1 MGRIEVDPVTLEVL
15 RNSLLTVTKEMD
27 FIIGRTSR
35 ATLWQES
42 GDYSTAILT
51 GNGDMVAQGPHGIPV
66 HLGTMPLSVQH
77 ALNKIGKG
85 ALEPGDIIWNND
97 PYSGSNHVPDVL
109 LVKPIFYEE
118 QLVAISAVR
127 GHWIDIGGSAPG
139 SYSTANRDIYA
150 EGFRLPPTKLFRR
163 GTLNQDLFEAI
174 LANVRIPEDRRGDF
188 EAQLAGLLFGER
200 RVLALCQKYGSETF
214 LHCLDK
220 ILDHS
225 EELVRAEIRKMSK
238 GCFSASDLLDGDE
251 IDKRPIKI
259 HVTVEIKGDEIE
271 IDFTGSDGQAT
282 GGINAPYAV
291 TCTAVYYT
299 VKALTDPEIPANSGA
314 WRPIKIY
321 APEGTIVNPRFPA
334 PVVQGN
340 HETGSR
346 IVDVLFQAFA
356 QALPDRAIAGV
367 TGSASAFVIGGGD
380 SGEERGLKPYLLIQ
394 IVDGGRGACLG
405 GDGINA
411 TRCGVINAKNQ
422 PVEVIETRTPIFVEQ
437 QELVSDS
444 GGPGRWRGGCSIKGS
459 YRLTHGTAI
468 LTTLSDRVTTGPYGL
483 FGGKEGNKCA
493 LDLRHGNR
501 DVALFSKY
509 TGVMEQGDVFHF
521 QAAGGGGY
529 GNPLQRNPQQ
539 VLNDYLNGY
548 ISLDGAEREYGVKID
563 PQTFALSYTEKRDR
577 AQSV

>member
-1 MGRIEVDPVTLEVL
+1 MARIDVDPVTLEVL

-51 GNGDMVAQGPHGIPV
+51 RDGEMVAQGPHGIPV

-77 ALNKIGKG
+77 ALLKIGKD
-85 ALEPGDIIWNND
+85 ALAPGDIIWNND
-97 PYSGSNHVPDVL
+97 PYSGSNHLPDVL
-109 LVKPIFYEE
+109 LVKPIFHEE
-118 QLVAISAVR
+118 QLIALSAVR
-127 GHWIDIGGSAPG
+127 GHWIDIGGSTPG

-150 EGFRLPPTKLFRR
+150 EGFRLPPTKIFRR
-163 GTLNQDLFEAI
+163 GTINQELFEAI

-188 EAQLAGLLFGER
+188 EAQLAGLLFGEK
-200 RVLALCQKYGSETF
+200 RVLALCQKYGAESF
-214 LHCLDK
+214 GHYLDK

-225 EELVRAEIRKMSK
+225 EELVRAEIRKMPK
-238 GCFSASDLLDGDE
+238 GRFCASDLLDGDE
-251 IDKRPIKI
+251 IDKRAIKV
-259 HVTVEIKGDEIE
+259 HVTVEIKGEEIE
-271 IDFTGSDGQAT
+271 IDFTGTDGQAT

-291 TCTAVYYT
+291 TCSAVYYT

-314 WRPIKIY
+314 YRPIKIY
-321 APEGTIVNPRFPA
+321 APEGTLVNPRFPA

-346 IVDVLFQAFA
+346 VVDVLFQAFA
-356 QALPDRAIAGV
+356 QALPDRVIAGV
-367 TGSASAFVIGGGD
+367 TGSASAFVIGGED
-380 SGEERGLKPYLLIQ
+380 SGEERGHRPYLLIQ

-422 PVEVIETRTPIFVEQ
+422 PVEVIETRTPIFVER
-437 QELVSDS
+437 QELVLDS
-444 GGPGRWRGGCSIKGS
+444 GGPGRWRGGCSINGS
-459 YRLTHGTAI
+459 YRLTSGTGI

-483 FGGKEGNKCA
+483 FGGREGKKCA
-493 LDLRHGNR
+493 LNLRHGNQ
-501 DVALFSKY
+501 DIALFSKY
-509 TGVMEQGDVFHF
+509 TGVMDQGDVFHF

-529 GNPLQRNPQQ
+529 GDPFQREPYQ
-539 VLNDYLNGY
+539 VLNDYLNEY
-548 ISLDGAEREYGVKID
+548 ISLEEARQEYGVSID
-563 PQTFALSYTEKRDR
+563 PQTGAFSLTGKRTR
-577 AQSV
+577 SQP